1 MSEPVTKEMSKND
14 IEKKR
19 NYACTM
25 CGSRKGVISKYNLNI
40 CRRCFKDNAERIGFH
55 KYN

>member
-1 MSEPVTKEMSKND
+1 MSEQKTRQVSKND
-14 IEKKR
+14 KMKKR
-19 NYACTM
+19 DSSCKM

-55 KYN
+55 KYD